1 MSKVVFVVVF
11 SKLLFLHD
19 ISFHVRVVDNIMY
32 IRDFC
37 LPLKIKK
44 HVFFLILV
52 AEKRKTTGPK
62 THDEI
67 KTNLFTL
74 QR

>member
-32 IRDFC
+32 IRDIC

-44 HVFFLILV
+44 HVFFFNSCG
-52 AEKRKTTGPK
+52 RKKKNHRAKNP
-62 THDEI
+62 
-67 KTNLFTL
+67 
-74 QR
+74 